1 MNLKRTATIAVIGG
15 ALIAWLAGAAT
26 SNHPIAP
33 PPIATVQPI
42 DVEGAALANEIARL
56 HDRLKPDAKPAGPG
70 RNLFAFRAAPV
81 RSAPPPIAA
90 PIAALSEAA
99 PMAPAPP
106 PLTLEGIA
114 EDAGA
119 DGPVRTAFIS
129 GGGQFFMV
137 KEGESITPR
146 YRVAKISADVVEL
159 SDEAD
164 HSTRRLA
171 LR

>member
-1 MNLKRTATIAVIGG
+1 MNPKRTATIAVAGG
-15 ALIAWLAGAAT
+15 ALIAWFAGAAT

-33 PPIATVQPI
+33 PPVAVARPIEVQ
-42 DVEGAALANEIARL
+42 GAELANEIARL
-56 HDRLKPDAKPAGPG
+56 HDRLRPETKPVEQG
-70 RNLFAFRAAPV
+70 RNLFTFRAATVRPAALPV
-81 RSAPPPIAA
+81 VAPV
-90 PIAALSEAA
+90 AALSDAA
-99 PMAPAPP
+99 PSAPAPP

-114 EDAGA
+114 EDSGT
-119 DGPVRTAFIS
+119 DGPIRTAFIA

-137 KEGESITPR
+137 KEGDSITPR
-146 YRVAKISADVVEL
+146 YRVVKISADVVEL